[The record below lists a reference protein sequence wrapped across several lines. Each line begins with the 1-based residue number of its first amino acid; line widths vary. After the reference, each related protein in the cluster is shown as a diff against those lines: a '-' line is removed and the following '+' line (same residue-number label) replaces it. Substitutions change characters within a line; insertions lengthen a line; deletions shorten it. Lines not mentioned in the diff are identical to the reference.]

1 MTPNFGS
8 RPLTEDERKNLAG
21 HLSQQLASTM
31 RKSDTLEIAKR
42 HPEMSLLGIEQNI
55 LDLVAFRQDA
65 LERLAALEALNDPEA
80 SDEIGEVRAELEAAN
95 MELAKMAGAEVA
107 KVDNC
112 ANLIRMCDRMQAH
125 CKDERD
131 RMARKVKRWEAIKD
145 AVENVVMEALVIAGR
160 TSFDSP
166 TNRLRVQ
173 RNGTPRVEITHPSMV
188 QDRFI
193 RVLVQFPLDLWKAI
207 KTSCPELTGDKPLA
221 YSPLEVKDQNFATGE
236 IAKVMKQAAKEETAA
251 KETMEGP
258 QLADTLKQIER
269 VKGAQLVYGKH
280 LRCE

>member
-1 MTPNFGS
+1 MTPNFGA
-8 RPLTEDERKNLAG
+8 RPLTEEERKAMAG
-21 HLSQQLASTM
+21 ELSHKLASTM
-31 RKSDTLEIAKR
+31 RKSEIVEIAQR

-65 LERLAALEALNDPEA
+65 VERLANLEALNDPEA

-112 ANLIRMCDRMQAH
+112 ANLLRMCDRMQAH

-131 RMARKVKRWEAIKD
+131 RMSRKVKRWEAIHD
-145 AVENVVMEALVIAGR
+145 AVERVVMEALEITGR

-173 RNGTPRVEITHPSMV
+173 RNGQPRVEVTHPSMV

-193 RVLVQFPLDLWKAI
+193 RVLVQFPLDLWKQI
-207 KTSCPELTGDKPLA
+207 KTAFPELAGKPH
-221 YSPLEVKDQNFATGE
+221 EVKEQTFATAE

-251 KETMEGP
+251 KETMEG
-258 QLADTLKQIER
+258 QVLADTLKQIER
-269 VKGAQLVYGKH
+269 VKGVELRFGKH
-280 LRCE
+280 LRVD